1 MPPLKKPRPK
11 FLKHPGAQ
19 AKPDKPH
26 HPGKPDLD
34 KRKERKPEKKPQKL
48 VESHPLEHRHGRAA
62 RRDVYILGVA
72 MSRHDRAACLLKN
85 GQVVGAIG
93 EERLD
98 RRRRSLG
105 SYQSYPR
112 GLVVPPLAAITY
124 LLRLA
129 GISWDRVDLCVCG
142 RSMTLCR
149 EALLERV
156 PFPADRVVE
165 PPLPGHHLAHAYSA
179 YGTAPFANCAVLV
192 IDEQGHHIDGAFE
205 KCTWYEG
212 ATGPLTLVDRFFGG
226 GDDLSLGMLYNAFA
240 AMTSLTEAD
249 SPAAGKLMGLAALGR
264 PHPEWPQLVSLDS
277 ARGDTLVSLRRLD
290 EFLAFAGLPRRA
302 PIHEAPLR
310 QLEDLPFYVPVRW
323 DTQLAADLARKAQ
336 EELERAVLHIAE
348 AFRRRSSADSL
359 CYAGGVALN
368 CTTNRRL
375 LEAGWKDVYIHPA
388 ATDDGNAVGLAL
400 YGWIEV
406 LGRGRQPVPV
416 FNPFTGRRY
425 SRRDVRDAVRVFRL
439 DAFVVETPG
448 SEEGAQRAARGE
460 VVCWFEGE
468 SEWGPRALGGRSII
482 ASPTRPG
489 IKERI
494 NSAIKFREAFR
505 PLAISGTREGLA
517 QLVACDTVPASLA
530 PYMLSAGQVIDE
542 RLEPIRHVDGTVRYQ
557 IVNPKL
563 QPAWYELIQ
572 AFGRRTGI
580 FAIVNTSFNTLGEPL
595 VETPMDAVRQFLLS
609 GADALIAQGL
619 CLARAD
625 IPPAEMTRALRH
637 AWKLTPIDPLAVAR
651 GLEDAGYADAA
662 IRLLEDLDY
671 TAETAMAAGLGAI
684 CRYHALQLRAAVRRG
699 ALERARHHADVILRW
714 SGLPPEAMDAAIFMS
729 EDPDDD
735 RRRLAGRLIGGLAMP
750 GGALRLFSDALRAKP
765 SR

>member
-192 IDEQGHHIDGAFE
+192 IDEQGHHIDSAFE

-348 AFRRRSSADSL
+348 AFRRRGVPLHRQQLELQREKVDQAIADDEHREGKAEHREAHDRAIDPRPGLPRGDGSQRDGEQYRDEQ
-359 CYAGGVALN
+359 CAERERY
-368 CTTNRRL
+368 RRL
-375 LEAGWKDVYIHPA
+375 QALRDHLCHRLAVVDGAAEVAAREVTQPGGELQRERAVEAELRPHLLDLLRGGLVAGNDGRRVAGREMQQPEDDHRHHRHHGDGGEDPPSYIGKQLPSFPRRREPIQLKQGWAPA
-388 ATDDGNAVGLAL
+388 FAGA
-400 YGWIEV
+400 
-406 LGRGRQPVPV
+406 
-416 FNPFTGRRY
+416 TGRCISKPFAAAR
-425 SRRDVRDAVRVFRL
+425 SRRTDAR
-439 DAFVVETPG
+439 
-448 SEEGAQRAARGE
+448 
-460 VVCWFEGE
+460 
-468 SEWGPRALGGRSII
+468 
-482 ASPTRPG
+482 
-489 IKERI
+489 
-494 NSAIKFREAFR
+494 
-505 PLAISGTREGLA
+505 
-517 QLVACDTVPASLA
+517 
-530 PYMLSAGQVIDE
+530 
-542 RLEPIRHVDGTVRYQ
+542 
-557 IVNPKL
+557 
-563 QPAWYELIQ
+563 
-572 AFGRRTGI
+572 
-580 FAIVNTSFNTLGEPL
+580 
-595 VETPMDAVRQFLLS
+595 
-609 GADALIAQGL
+609 
-619 CLARAD
+619 
-625 IPPAEMTRALRH
+625 
-637 AWKLTPIDPLAVAR
+637 
-651 GLEDAGYADAA
+651 
-662 IRLLEDLDY
+662 
-671 TAETAMAAGLGAI
+671 
-684 CRYHALQLRAAVRRG
+684 
-699 ALERARHHADVILRW
+699 RARR
-714 SGLPPEAMDAAIFMS
+714 
-729 EDPDDD
+729 
-735 RRRLAGRLIGGLAMP
+735 
-750 GGALRLFSDALRAKP
+750 
-765 SR
+765 